1 MKPPQRIAAAA
12 LAGLLGLQ
20 WLWHAWLAPP
30 ERAPAWAVALL
41 FSLPLLAPAMGFM
54 RRRGSAA
61 MWAGTVALFYF
72 CHGVAEA
79 WASPS
84 QRALALAE
92 VGLALALVFASSWA
106 GLQARVLRRKAAPP
120 NV

>member
-1 MKPPQRIAAAA
+1 MNEPRRLAAAA
-12 LAGLLGLQ
+12 LAALLALQ

-30 ERAPAWAVALL
+30 DRAPAWVVALL

-61 MWAGTVALFYF
+61 LWAGIVSLFYF

-79 WASPS
+79 WASPPV
-84 QRALALAE
+84 RALALVE
-92 VGLALALVFASSWA
+92 VALAVALVFAASWP
-106 GLQARVLRRKAAPP
+106 GLQARLARRKAAPP